1 LQNEK
6 RTTPPTMADNSPIT
20 VREIEQAAREKLS
33 KQVYEYYACGA
44 DDQNALRRNVEA
56 YDR

>member
-1 LQNEK
+1 
-6 RTTPPTMADNSPIT
+6 MADNSPIT